1 MKGGFMPK
9 HLDITN
15 AIIIEILKT
24 PGSLAKKARELG
36 VSQGLFHQRSR
47 ADQAVKDALEKWRT
61 LPRLPYPTKI
71 IPPKRVGGWEVLKPA
86 EKRGQGSAYWR
97 IQHTK
102 CGKIREISGSEL
114 VRKPPSTCR
123 NCRGS
128 SLTPGECVGDW
139 KVLKQVAKRWNS
151 RAAFWRAQHLICGV
165 VRTFTTSGL
174 KRQAKQECWTC
185 RRKQGHKSG
194 SSINSRI
201 WKNGGFL

>member
-1 MKGGFMPK
+1 MFKPRQLK
-9 HLDITN
+9 VANTR
-15 AIIIEILKT
+15 IIEILKT

-36 VSQGLFHQRSR
+36 ISESLLHKRAQ
-47 ADQAVKDALEKWRT
+47 ADQGVQAALEQWRT
-61 LPRLPYPTKI
+61 FPRLPYPTKI
-71 IPPKRVGGWEVLKPA
+71 IPPKKVGPWRVLGEAP
-86 EKRGQGSAYWR
+86 KRGRGTVYWS

-123 NCRGS
+123 DCRGS

-139 KVLKQVAKRWNS
+139 KVLKRVEKRWNS
-151 RAAFWRAQHLICGV
+151 TAAFWRAQHLICGV

-185 RRKQGHKSG
+185 HRKQGHKRG